1 MGMVRFACWGRYK
14 IRLHLVAKHI
24 DPDVIPE
31 SLREI
36 DEEEYEESLKRVAL
50 NKSRGLD
57 LNTREGNVKLY
68 RFLLTRGFES
78 GLAVKII
85 KELRS
90 KSEHSVG

>member
-1 MGMVRFACWGRYK
+1 M
-14 IRLHLVAKHI
+14 AKHI

-68 RFLLTRGFES
+68 RYLISRGFES
-78 GLAVKII
+78 AMCVKII
-85 KELRS
+85 RKLRS
-90 KSEHSVG
+90 GHSGN